1 MLVLTRRP
9 QEAITIG
16 DPDEGDVAVEII
28 VMEVQGDG
36 VRLRIKPL
44 RGVSMQTGN
53 TQAGD
58 TQAGDTQ
65 AGNTQA
71 GGEAAT
77 APGGPPARRR

>member
-9 QEAITIG
+9 HEAITIG
-16 DPDEGDVAVEII
+16 DPHEGDVAVEII

-44 RGVSMQTGN
+44 RGVSMQAGD

-65 AGNTQA
+65 AGDTQA
-71 GGEAAT
+71 GRGAAT